1 MTDQGDAS
9 GDEKSTAKGSFG
21 RMTSAF
27 KRNRE
32 TRDAHRQARRMAQD
46 EADARESA
54 EVAKEAA
61 AEARESAESF
71 ALRLVNQF
79 ERLREE
85 RQEQLAAPEPVTA
98 PKAVSRTDVPYGVEL
113 SAQWA
118 WRFLVIVAAGYLIVR
133 ALGFLSIVMIPVVIA
148 LLIAALVSPVVN
160 GLARVGMKRSISA
173 LFVVIGVLAGVI
185 AMLSFAGT
193 QVANGFSDLAGQTV
207 KALDEIRDWLI
218 NGPFHAS
225 ETQID
230 TWLNTVQTTLED
242 WAASYAA
249 NPFSRVSEVGGVAL
263 DVFAGLFI
271 VLFSTYFFCAE
282 GERIWGWLVR
292 LAPRAA
298 RSRMDSS
305 GRVAWVSLTQFT
317 RATVIVAAVDAV
329 GIMIVAAALQ
339 VPFVAAIGVLVFLS
353 SFVPLIGATVAGAVA
368 VLVALVSQGPVTAL
382 LMLGG
387 VILVQ
392 QLEAHGLQPFLLG
405 RWVRVHPLGVILAV
419 ATGIVLGGVA
429 GALVAVP
436 LVAALNAVA
445 NHLTATPAA
454 SAASVQGLQPPPP
467 PVNGPT
473 FPPPSSPG
481 AGSV

>member
-1 MTDQGDAS
+1 MS
-9 GDEKSTAKGSFG
+9 
-21 RMTSAF
+21 
-27 KRNRE
+27 
-32 TRDAHRQARRMAQD
+32 
-46 EADARESA
+46 
-54 EVAKEAA
+54 
-61 AEARESAESF
+61 
-71 ALRLVNQF
+71 
-79 ERLREE
+79 
-85 RQEQLAAPEPVTA
+85 
-98 PKAVSRTDVPYGVEL
+98 
-113 SAQWA
+113 
-118 WRFLVIVAAGYLIVR
+118 IAAG
-133 ALGFLSIVMIPVVIA
+133 P
-148 LLIAALVSPVVN
+148 
-160 GLARVGMKRSISA
+160 ARSS
-173 LFVVIGVLAGVI
+173 
-185 AMLSFAGT
+185 
-193 QVANGFSDLAGQTV
+193 
-207 KALDEIRDWLI
+207 
-218 NGPFHAS
+218 
-225 ETQID
+225 
-230 TWLNTVQTTLED
+230 LNTVQTTLED
-242 WAASYAA
+242 WAAAYAS

-329 GIMIVAAALQ
+329 GIMIIATALQ

-368 VLVALVSQGPVTAL
+368 VLVALVSQGPLTAL

-445 NHLTATPAA
+445 NHLTATAPAQA
-454 SAASVQGLQPPPP
+454 LAQAQPPTSPPPSTATGPTSPPPP
-467 PVNGPT
+467 
-473 FPPPSSPG
+473 SPG
-481 AGSV
+481 AGSA

>member
-1 MTDQGDAS
+1 MTDQGDVP
-9 GDEKSTAKGSFG
+9 GGEKRTAKDGFE
-21 RMTSAF
+21 RMKGAF
-27 KRNRE
+27 RRSRE
-32 TRDAHRQARRMAQD
+32 TREAQRFAQE

-61 AEARESAESF
+61 AEARESAENF

-133 ALGFLSIVMIPVVIA
+133 ALGFLSIVVVPVVIA

-160 GLARVGMKRSISA
+160 GLARIGLKRSISA
-173 LFVVIGVLAGVI
+173 LFVVLGVLVAVI

-193 QVANGFSDLAGQTV
+193 QVANGFNDLAGQTV

-218 NGPFHAS
+218 NGPFNAS

-230 TWLNTVQTTLED
+230 TWLNTVQTTLEE
-242 WAASYAA
+242 WAAAYAS

-329 GIMIVAAALQ
+329 GIMIIASALQ

-445 NHLTATPAA
+445 NHLTATAPAQA
-454 SAASVQGLQPPPP
+454 LAQAQAPTSPPPLPANGPTSPPPP
-467 PVNGPT
+467 
-473 FPPPSSPG
+473 SPG
-481 AGSV
+481 AGSA

>member
-1 MTDQGDAS
+1 MTGAIKRS
-9 GDEKSTAKGSFG
+9 REE
-21 RMTSAF
+21 RSA
-27 KRNRE
+27 
-32 TRDAHRQARRMAQD
+32 QRRAQRHAQE

-85 RQEQLAAPEPVTA
+85 RQEQLAAPEPVAA
-98 PKAVSRTDVPYGVEL
+98 PKPVSRTDVPYGVEL
-113 SAQWA
+113 AAQWG
-118 WRFLVIVAAGYLIVR
+118 WRFLVIVAAGFIIVR
-133 ALGFLSIVMIPVVIA
+133 ALGIISIVVIPLVIA

-160 GLARVGMKRSISA
+160 GLARIGLKRSISA
-173 LFVVIGVLAGVI
+173 LFVVIGVLVVII

-193 QVANGFSDLAGQTV
+193 QVANGFTDLAGQTV

-218 NGPFHAS
+218 NGPFNAS

-230 TWLNTVQTTLED
+230 TWLNTVQTTVEE
-242 WAASYAA
+242 WAAAYAA

-329 GIMIVAAALQ
+329 GIMIIAAALQ
-339 VPFVAAIGVLVFLS
+339 VPFVVAIGVLVFLS
-353 SFVPLIGATVAGAVA
+353 SFVPLVGATVAGAVA
-368 VLVALVSQGPVTAL
+368 VLVALVSQGPLTAL

-405 RWVRVHPLGVILAV
+405 RWVRVHPLGVILSV

-445 NHLTATPAA
+445 NHLNAAPVPAPAA
-454 SAASVQGLQPPPP
+454 DNRAGLRPDGPSTPPPS
-467 PVNGPT
+467 G
-473 FPPPSSPG
+473 PPPSSPPPPSPG
-481 AGSV
+481 ADGA

>member
-1 MTDQGDAS
+1 MTDQGDAPN
-9 GDEKSTAKGSFG
+9 GDKSTAKGSFERVTG
-21 RMTSAF
+21 AF

-32 TRDAHRQARRMAQD
+32 ERGAQRQAQRQAQE

-61 AEARESAESF
+61 AEARESAENF

-85 RQEQLAAPEPVTA
+85 RQEQLAAPEPDNPPKPVTR
-98 PKAVSRTDVPYGVEL
+98 SDVPYGVEL
-113 SAQWA
+113 AAQWG

-133 ALGFLSIVMIPVVIA
+133 GLGHLSIVVVPLVIA
-148 LLIAALVSPVVN
+148 LLIAALVAPIVN
-160 GLARVGMKRSISA
+160 GLARIGMKRSISA
-173 LFVVIGVLAGVI
+173 LFVVIGVLAVVI

-193 QVANGFSDLAGQTV
+193 QVANGFTDLAGQTV

-230 TWLNTVQTTLED
+230 TWLNTVQTTVED
-242 WAASYAA
+242 WAAAYAS

-282 GERIWGWLVR
+282 GERIWGWIVR

-329 GIMIVAAALQ
+329 GIMIIAAALQ
-339 VPFVAAIGVLVFLS
+339 VPFVVAIGVLVFLS

-445 NHLTATPAA
+445 NHLTAAPAA
-454 SAASVQGLQPPPP
+454 ATAVPTPPPP
-467 PVNGPT
+467 PVPASGPT
-473 FPPPSSPG
+473 SPPPSSPG
-481 AGSV
+481 AGSA

>member
-1 MTDQGDAS
+1 MTDQGDVP
-9 GDEKSTAKGSFG
+9 GGEKSAAKESFERVTG
-21 RMTSAF
+21 AF
-27 KRNRE
+27 RRN
-32 TRDAHRQARRMAQD
+32 RQAREEQRHAQD

-61 AEARESAESF
+61 AEARESAENF

-98 PKAVSRTDVPYGVEL
+98 PKSVSRTDVPYGVEL

-133 ALGFLSIVMIPVVIA
+133 ALGIVSIVVVPLVIA
-148 LLIAALVSPVVN
+148 LLIAALVSPIVN
-160 GLARVGMKRSISA
+160 GLARIGLKRSISA
-173 LFVVIGVLAGVI
+173 LFVVIGVLAAVI

-193 QVANGFSDLAGQTV
+193 QVANGFTDLAGQTV

-225 ETQID
+225 ESQID
-230 TWLNTVQTTLED
+230 TWLNTVQTTVED
-242 WAASYAA
+242 WAAAYAS

-317 RATVIVAAVDAV
+317 RATVIVAAVDAI
-329 GIMIVAAALQ
+329 GIMIIAAALQ

-436 LVAALNAVA
+436 LVAALNAVV
-445 NHLTATPAA
+445 NHLTATAPAQA
-454 SAASVQGLQPPPP
+454 QAPTSPPPP
-467 PVNGPT
+467 LPASGPT
-473 FPPPSSPG
+473 SPPPPSPG
-481 AGSV
+481 AGSA

>member
-1 MTDQGDAS
+1 VTDQGDAP
-9 GDEKSTAKGSFG
+9 GGEKATTKESFERVTG
-21 RMTSAF
+21 AF
-27 KRNRE
+27 RRSRE
-32 TRDAHRQARRMAQD
+32 ARDAQRRAQRQAQE

-61 AEARESAESF
+61 AEARESAENF

-98 PKAVSRTDVPYGVEL
+98 PTSASRTNVPYGVEMA
-113 SAQWA
+113 AQWG

-133 ALGFLSIVMIPVVIA
+133 ALGFLSIVVIPVVIA

-160 GLARVGMKRSISA
+160 GLARIGLKRSISA
-173 LFVVIGVLAGVI
+173 LFVVIGVLAAVI

-193 QVANGFSDLAGQTV
+193 QVANGFTDLAGQTV

-218 NGPFHAS
+218 NGPLNAS

-230 TWLNTVQTTLED
+230 TWLNTVQTTVED
-242 WAASYAA
+242 WAAAYAS

-282 GERIWGWLVR
+282 GERIWSWLVR

-298 RSRMDSS
+298 RNRMDSS

-317 RATVIVAAVDAV
+317 RATVIVAAVDSV

-353 SFVPLIGATVAGAVA
+353 SFVPLVGATVAGAVA

-445 NHLTATPAA
+445 NHLTAVPVPAT
-454 SAASVQGLQPPPP
+454 VPPPP
-467 PVNGPT
+467 SVAPDGPT
-473 FPPPSSPG
+473 SPPPSSSSSPG
-481 AGSV
+481 AGGA

>member
-1 MTDQGDAS
+1 VTDQGDVP
-9 GDEKSTAKGSFG
+9 GDEKRSAKDGLERVRG
-21 RMTSAF
+21 AF
-27 KRNRE
+27 KRSRE
-32 TRDAHRQARRMAQD
+32 AREAQRFAQD

-61 AEARESAESF
+61 AEARESAENF

-133 ALGFLSIVMIPVVIA
+133 ALGFLSIVVVPLVIA

-160 GLARVGMKRSISA
+160 GLARIGLKRSISA
-173 LFVVIGVLAGVI
+173 LFVVIGVLVVII

-193 QVANGFSDLAGQTV
+193 QVANGFTDLAGQTV

-218 NGPFHAS
+218 NGPFNAS

-242 WAASYAA
+242 WAAAYAS

-329 GIMIVAAALQ
+329 GIMVIAAALQ
-339 VPFVAAIGVLVFLS
+339 VPFVVAIGVLVFLS

-445 NHLTATPAA
+445 NHLTATAPAQA
-454 SAASVQGLQPPPP
+454 QAATSPPSPLPANGPTSPPPP
-467 PVNGPT
+467 
-473 FPPPSSPG
+473 SPG
-481 AGSV
+481 AGSA

>member
-1 MTDQGDAS
+1 M
-9 GDEKSTAKGSFG
+9 
-21 RMTSAF
+21 
-27 KRNRE
+27 
-32 TRDAHRQARRMAQD
+32 
-46 EADARESA
+46 
-54 EVAKEAA
+54 AKEAA

-98 PKAVSRTDVPYGVEL
+98 PKPVSRTDVPYGVEL

-133 ALGFLSIVMIPVVIA
+133 ALGFLSIVVVPVVIA

-160 GLARVGMKRSISA
+160 GLARIGLKRSISA
-173 LFVVIGVLAGVI
+173 LFVVLGVLVAVI

-193 QVANGFSDLAGQTV
+193 QVANGFTDLAAQTV

-218 NGPFHAS
+218 NGPFNAS

-242 WAASYAA
+242 WAAAYAA

-282 GERIWGWLVR
+282 GERIWSWLVR

-329 GIMIVAAALQ
+329 GIMIIAAALQ

-445 NHLTATPAA
+445 NHLTATAPTQAPTSSPPLVPA
-454 SAASVQGLQPPPP
+454 
-467 PVNGPT
+467 NGPT
-473 FPPPSSPG
+473 SPPPTSPG
-481 AGSV
+481 AGSA